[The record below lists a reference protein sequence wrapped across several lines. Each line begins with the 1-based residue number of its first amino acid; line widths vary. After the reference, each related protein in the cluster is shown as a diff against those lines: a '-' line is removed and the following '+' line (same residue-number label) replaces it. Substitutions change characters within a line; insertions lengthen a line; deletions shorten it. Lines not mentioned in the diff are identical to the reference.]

1 MSQPRTFPEAFQ
13 QTVAA
18 HPDDVALRTPDDSIK
33 LTWKQYGDEV
43 RRIACGLATLGLKRG
58 DTFVAMLTNRP
69 EFNVTEVAASHLG
82 ATTYSIYN
90 TSSPEQINY
99 LLTHAES
106 RIGVCD
112 KQFADRIKA
121 SGAPLEHLLVVEDGD
136 LDRLELAPDFD
147 FEAAW
152 RAVKPDDLLCLIYT
166 SGTTGPPK
174 GVEHTH
180 QGWLR
185 MIDSVATVWP
195 LDAGD
200 TAISYL
206 PSSHS
211 GDRFFR
217 HYYAIA
223 RGAQVISVADATK
236 LPEVIAQVHPTTF
249 AAVPRTWE
257 KLKADVERQLQADE
271 RAAAA
276 FEAGEPEV
284 LDAIRA
290 KIGFD
295 RLKWA
300 LTGTAAIP
308 RHVYAFWQK
317 LGLPVTV
324 GWGMSECGFGT
335 GSPPS
340 ESKIGTIGK
349 VAPGVEARIAEDGE
363 LLMRM
368 PWMMRGYRKD
378 PAKTAEAIDP
388 DGWLHTGDLATVDDE
403 GNFKIV
409 GRKKEL
415 IVNSGGK
422 NMSPSNIEHAI
433 TEGSPLMGPVLAVGD
448 DKPYNVA
455 LITLAPDAAVA
466 FAAQAGIEAD
476 PAVLAKDG
484 RVLKEIQASVDAGNQ
499 KLSRIEQIK
508 KLTVLPTFWEPGGD
522 ELTPTMK
529 LKRKSIAKKYADEI
543 DALYAETT

>member
-1 MSQPRTFPEAFQ
+1 MARPRTFPEAFQ

-18 HPDDVALRTPDDSIK
+18 HPDDVALRTPDDSIR

-43 RRIACGLATLGLKRG
+43 RRIASGLAALGLKRG

-69 EFNVTEVAASHLG
+69 EFNLTEVAASHLG

-99 LLTHAES
+99 LLTHAGP

-112 KQFADRIKA
+112 EQFADRIKG

-136 LDRLELAPDFD
+136 LDRLEPAPGFD
-147 FEAAW
+147 FEAVW
-152 RAVKPDDLLCLIYT
+152 RAVRPDDLLCLLYT

-180 QGWLR
+180 RGWLR

-211 GDRFFR
+211 GDRFYR
-217 HYYAIA
+217 HYYPIA
-223 RGAQVISVADATK
+223 RGAQVTSVADAGR
-236 LPEVIAQVHPTTF
+236 LADVIAQLHPTTF
-249 AAVPRTWE
+249 AAVPRMWE
-257 KLKADVERQLQADE
+257 KLKAGVERQLLADE
-271 RAAAA
+271 RTAAA
-276 FEAGEPEV
+276 FEAGEPQV

-290 KIGFD
+290 EIGFD

-300 LTGTAAIP
+300 LTGTAAIS
-308 RHVYAFWQK
+308 RHVYAFWQR

-324 GWGMSECGFGT
+324 GWGMTECGFGA

-340 ESKIGTIGK
+340 DSRIGTIGK
-349 VAPGVEARIAEDGE
+349 IAPGAEARIAEDGE
-363 LLMRM
+363 LLIRM
-368 PWMMRGYRKD
+368 PWMMRGYRRD
-378 PAKTAEAIDP
+378 PARTAEAIDP
-388 DGWLHTGDLATVDDE
+388 DGWLHTGDLATAGDD
-403 GNFKIV
+403 GNFTIA

-433 TEGSPLMGPVLAVGD
+433 AEGSSLIGPVLAFGD

-455 LITLAPDAAVA
+455 LITLDPDAAAA
-466 FAAQAGIEAD
+466 FAAEAGIEAD
-476 PAVLAKDG
+476 PGVLARDE
-484 RVLKEIQASVDAGNQ
+484 RVLKEIQASVHAGNQ

-522 ELTPTMK
+522 EVTSTMK
-529 LKRKSIAKKYADEI
+529 LKRDPIAKKYANEI
-543 DALYAETT
+543 GALYAESA